1 MSRVVSRDE
10 QKLMAMRRRQELQG
24 QGRSDSRH
32 VIASIIAT
40 MFPHTAFMFL
50 GEEKSHE
57 GGTVFC
63 VVAKKK
69 KENVFFFFVFFFLF
83 FCFV

>member
-1 MSRVVSRDE
+1 MVRRDG
-10 QKLMAMRRRQELQG
+10 QKLTAMRRRQGLQD
-24 QGRSDSRH
+24 QGRSDNRH

-40 MFPHTAFMFL
+40 MFPRTAFMFL

-63 VVAKKK
+63 VVAKK
-69 KENVFFFFVFFFLF
+69 NCFFFFVFFFLF
-83 FCFV
+83 CLAQG